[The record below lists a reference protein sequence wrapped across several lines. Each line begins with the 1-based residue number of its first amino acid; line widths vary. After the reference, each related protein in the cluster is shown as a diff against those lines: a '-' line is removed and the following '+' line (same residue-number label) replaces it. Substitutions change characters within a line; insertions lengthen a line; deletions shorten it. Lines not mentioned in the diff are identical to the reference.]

1 MLVVDP
7 KMRVAGAVA
16 LKHPWFKKFKE
27 IKKGSEEDKL
37 DQHIL

>member
-27 IKKGSEEDKL
+27 MKKGSEEDKL
-37 DQHIL
+37 DQKIL